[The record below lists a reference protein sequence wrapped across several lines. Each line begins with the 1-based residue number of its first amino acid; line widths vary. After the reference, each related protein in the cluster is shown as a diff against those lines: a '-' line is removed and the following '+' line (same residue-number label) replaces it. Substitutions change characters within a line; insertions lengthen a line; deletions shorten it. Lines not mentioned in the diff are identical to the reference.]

1 MDKTV
6 TNTLCQA
13 VRNMEIRIVNDKET
27 EIMKLTLDHVYTE
40 VGFMEVDHLLAA
52 IPSNTPS
59 IVSQQIDRL
68 ILEVQS
74 YFPPFL
80 ISMRLLKQCPCYSP
94 KISS

>member
-68 ILEVQS
+68 ILKYS
-74 YFPPFL
+74 LIFL
-80 ISMRLLKQCPCYSP
+80 HFSFQ
-94 KISS
+94 